1 MLPQLKWRTLNDA
14 DINQIPFGA
23 KKRSFKCDYRGF
35 GGLEGSQC
43 CRFFGGPQSNTY
55 FFKNKKNMVYVLWV
69 HQIQLIFEFYDD
81 FCLHYLNFR
90 WPEDMLENRFSVKL
104 QRAPKPW
111 WGGGDPKIFSGRVP
125 QQHLTPQNTDKYVR
139 TSGTGPKLGN
149 KIFSEKK
156 PERNLKNTKVS
167 YACADVPDVCT
178 YHFLLQIASRDIFT
192 S

>member
-1 MLPQLKWRTLNDA
+1 MGVRHLSFGNTYAYVAKMLPQLKWRTLNDA

-23 KKRSFKCDYRGF
+23 KKRSFKCDYRRF

-90 WPEDMLENRFSVKL
+90 WPKDMLENRFSVKL

-139 TSGTGPKLGN
+139 TSGTWPKLGN

-156 PERNLKNTKVS
+156 PERNLKNT
-167 YACADVPDVCT
+167 
-178 YHFLLQIASRDIFT
+178 
-192 S
+192 